1 MKSSHRV
8 TNVYFKGA
16 SLHLTIDGHAK
27 RFPLREISPR
37 LFQATE
43 GERQRFEV
51 SPSGYGIHW
60 PLLDEDLSID
70 GLLGIVHTPPKK
82 VKSA

>member
-1 MKSSHRV
+1 MKPYHHV
-8 TNVYFKGA
+8 TNVQFEGEL
-16 SLHLTIDGHAK
+16 LHVTIAGHAK
-27 RFPLREISPR
+27 TFNIREISPV
-37 LFQATE
+37 LLHASE
-43 GERQRFEV
+43 HERQTFEI